1 MDNVKVAVIG
11 SGLMGGGI
19 AQACAQAG
27 FTVVNIDIAQAP
39 LDKAQALVAKL
50 LQKSN
55 GSVYHIRNLSTVFC
69 RHDFFNIKMSDR
81 TVLYPDLP
89 PGIIDNIRIKPQKA
103 VPDHDLLFSV
113 SCRQKDIDLQHIC
126 KTLQILPDGIH
137 II

>member
-50 LQKSN
+50 LQKKVDKN
-55 GSVYHIRNLSTVFC
+55 
-69 RHDFFNIKMSDR
+69 KMSAEDR
-81 TVLYPDLP
+81 SRPASTASPTAP
-89 PGIIDNIRIKPQKA
+89 TTPSWPAPSSSSRPFPSA
-103 VPDHDLLFSV
+103 WTSSSPRFRRWTS
-113 SCRQKDIDLQHIC
+113 SPTR
-126 KTLQILPDGIH
+126 TPSF
-137 II
+137 